1 MECCFTDLFTGIP
14 LTIHEQ
20 ASIMAAQPSPF
31 PSLMIHQAT
40 NTMVVP
46 PWNHNVL
53 STTGSIEYP
62 PPSNRSNHPFVGKAG
77 QPVTLLVCLLL
88 EAMDNVRN

>member
-40 NTMVVP
+40 NTMVVL
-46 PWNHNVL
+46 HGI
-53 STTGSIEYP
+53 TMFYP
-62 PPSNRSNHPFVGKAG
+62 PLGVLNTHHPATGA
-77 QPVTLLVCLLL
+77 TILLL
-88 EAMDNVRN
+88 AKQGSQLLC